1 MINRYLAL
9 GLLACTLAFSSN
21 AQTSLKSLVAE
32 NSVEW
37 VFGSWKG
44 EGDNGETGTL
54 DMSWDLDKH
63 LIVLHV
69 KIGDM
74 ESKGF
79 TVLEPNQERPSY
91 YSVDNRG
98 SVAKGSWDKEN
109 DEMILRVTANS
120 AERGPR
126 KMAFVFSGSPEKGLQ
141 VRVHAIDSD
150 GNLEQEPKQT
160 FKFKKQ

>member
-1 MINRYLAL
+1 MITRYLAL
-9 GLLACTLAFSSN
+9 GLIACTLALSSN

-37 VFGSWKG
+37 MFGSWKG
-44 EGDNGETGTL
+44 EGDKGVTCTL

-69 KIGDM
+69 KFADM

-79 TVLEPNQERPSY
+79 TVLEPNEERPSY
-91 YSVDNRG
+91 YSVDTRG

-109 DEMILRVTANS
+109 DEMVLRVTAS
-120 AERGPR
+120 SERGSR
-126 KMAFVFSGSPEKGLQ
+126 KMAFVFTGSPEEGLQ
-141 VRVHAIDSD
+141 VRLYAIDSD
-150 GNLEQEPKQT
+150 GNRENEPKET

>member
-1 MINRYLAL
+1 MITRYLAL
-9 GLLACTLAFSSN
+9 GLLAGTLAFSSN

-37 VFGSWKG
+37 IFGSWKG
-44 EGDNGETGTL
+44 EGDKGVTCTL

-69 KIGDM
+69 KFADM

-79 TVLEPNQERPSY
+79 TVLEPNDERPKY
-91 YSVDNRG
+91 YSVDSRG

-109 DEMILRVTANS
+109 DEMVLRVTASS
-120 AERGPR
+120 AERGSR

-141 VRVHAIDSD
+141 VRLHAIDSD
-150 GNLEQEPKQT
+150 DNLEKEPKET